1 VSGESDRNSSARKP
15 WSSVDRAM
23 RYREQADRFEALA
36 ELEDQPQARERLL
49 ELAEQYG
56 ELAGR
61 VTRQKKRGRF
71 GPART
76 GADPQD

>member
-1 VSGESDRNSSARKP
+1 V
-15 WSSVDRAM
+15 

-36 ELEDQPQARERLL
+36 EMEDQPQARERLL

-61 VTRQKKRGRF
+61 ATRQKRRGRF
-71 GPART
+71 GPT
-76 GADPQD
+76 GT

>member
-1 VSGESDRNSSARKP
+1 MSGESHRNSSARIS
-15 WSSVDRAM
+15 WFSVDRAE

-36 ELEDQPQARERLL
+36 EMEDQPQARERLL

-61 VTRQKKRGRF
+61 ATRQKR
-71 GPART
+71 
-76 GADPQD
+76 